1 VNANDDPIADIRQL
15 RHRISEEFQHDPKL
29 YILYLQKMHDKY
41 LKQTRLYVELPITSP
56 TGSRSIGGDCAGSRK
71 PQMPTRTG

>member
-41 LKQTRLYVELPITSP
+41 LKQIRLYVELPNKSLHP
-56 TGSRSIGGDCAGSRK
+56 TAQSAGRCAPRTLGGG
-71 PQMPTRTG
+71 